1 MSLADDMAV
10 PYSKMAACASKIHE
24 IAERNN
30 VVMSAYGHCGSGCI
44 HTKILMDPTKETQ
57 WEDARKAVSEVYE
70 FVRSVGGTTSA
81 EHGIG
86 LSKAPAFKKEKADSL
101 GIMRAIKHALD
112 PNNILNPSKMQDAPD
127 NWVTATDLRYH
138 LDAPAC
144 GSGEGLKK

>member
-1 MSLADDMAV
+1 MAE
-10 PYSKMAACASKIHE
+10 CASKIHE
-24 IAERNN
+24 IADRNN
-30 VVMSAYGHCGSGCI
+30 VVMSAYGHCGSGCV

-57 WEDARKAVSEVYE
+57 WDDARKAVSEVYE

-101 GIMRAIKHALD
+101 GIIRAIKHALD

-127 NWVTATDLRYH
+127 DWVTATDLRY
-138 LDAPAC
+138 PVGTSSS
-144 GSGEGLKK
+144 GSREGLEQ